1 MRQMRPAAATEAATS
16 SRHPPAAENTEGRG
30 EDAGQ
35 PGAATMLRRRAFRRL
50 VLGEAIAVLLSAVPV
65 AAQPGEHVVNAEV
78 PIVNGN
84 AVVAQQRALA
94 DAFRQAVESAFS
106 DLLKEGGTEAQPL
119 TAGLMQLKAS
129 FANRGQR
136 FVRSYRILEQEEA
149 NGRLR
154 VQIDADVDT
163 SLLRREMERARGTT
177 SEEFPTASA
186 RPAGPSILVGGELP
200 DEARAAVVRA
210 LTAAGVQPQSVAARD
225 ESSLSATAGRQGG
238 KALWLAAVS
247 TGEGSVRGADRVSVR
262 CELHARLLS
271 AGSGAEAASLERSE
285 RGFAGDEAAARIAC
299 WQRAAGA
306 LARHLSAFLRPT
318 ATGSRFVTLDL
329 DVVEPAALMALIQV
343 VKRLGAVNAAEI
355 RHVTTTHAEM
365 RVFTRM
371 SGREI
376 EAALMRDIAGR
387 LLVTE
392 MKPPAD
398 RVTLQVRLVQTGDPP
413 PEAGAEPP
421 ATKP

>member
-1 MRQMRPAAATEAATS
+1 M
-16 SRHPPAAENTEGRG
+16 
-30 EDAGQ
+30 
-35 PGAATMLRRRAFRRL
+35 
-50 VLGEAIAVLLSAVPV
+50 PV

-106 DLLKEGGTEAQPL
+106 DLLKESGAEAQPL
-119 TAGLMQLKAS
+119 SAGLMRLEAS
-129 FANRGQR
+129 FANRGQH

-149 NGRLR
+149 NGRLH

-163 SLLRREMERARGTT
+163 PLLRREMERARGTT

-186 RPAGPSILVGGELP
+186 RPAGPSILVGGEMP
-200 DEARAAVVRA
+200 DEARATVVKA
-210 LTAAGVQPQSVAARD
+210 LTAAGVQAQSVAARD
-225 ESSLSATAGRQGG
+225 EASLSATAGRQGG
-238 KALWLAAVS
+238 KALWLASAS
-247 TGEGSVRGADRVSVR
+247 SSEGSVRGADRVSVR
-262 CELHARLLS
+262 CELRARLLS
-271 AGSGAEAASLERSE
+271 AGSGAAAASLERSE
-285 RGFAGDEAAARIAC
+285 RGFAGDEAAARIVC
-299 WQRAAGA
+299 WQRVAGA

-343 VKRLGAVNAAEI
+343 VKRLGAVNAAEV
-355 RHVTTTHAEM
+355 RHVTTTHAEI

-376 EAALMRDIAGR
+376 EAALIRDVAGR

-392 MKPPAD
+392 VKPPAD
-398 RVTLQVRLVQTGDPP
+398 RVTLQVRLAQAGDPP
-413 PEAGAEPP
+413 PGAGAEPP

>member
-1 MRQMRPAAATEAATS
+1 M
-16 SRHPPAAENTEGRG
+16 
-30 EDAGQ
+30 
-35 PGAATMLRRRAFRRL
+35 
-50 VLGEAIAVLLSAVPV
+50 PV

-94 DAFRQAVESAFS
+94 DAFRQAVDSAFS
-106 DLLKEGGTEAQPL
+106 DLLKESGAEAQPL
-119 TAGLMQLKAS
+119 PAGLVQLKAS
-129 FANRGQR
+129 FANRGQH
-136 FVRSYRILEQEEA
+136 FVRSYRILEQEEI

-154 VQIDADVDT
+154 VQIDADVET

-177 SEEFPTASA
+177 SDEFPTASA
-186 RPAGPSILVGGELP
+186 RLAGPSIFLGGEVP

-210 LTAAGVQPQSVAARD
+210 LAVAGVQTQSVAARD
-225 ESSLSATAGRQGG
+225 ETSLSATAGSQGG
-238 KALWLAAVS
+238 KALWLAVAS

-262 CELHARLLS
+262 CELRARLLF
-271 AGSGAEAASLERSE
+271 AGSGAAAASLERSE

-306 LARHLSAFLRPT
+306 LVRHLFSFLRPA

-329 DVVEPAALMALIQV
+329 DVVEPAALMTLIQV
-343 VKRLGAVNAAEI
+343 VKRLGAVNAAEV
-355 RHVTTTHAEM
+355 RHVTTTHAEI

-371 SGREI
+371 SGREV

-398 RVTLQVRLVQTGDPP
+398 RVTLQVRLVQAGDPP
-413 PEAGAEPP
+413 PGAGAEPP

>member
-1 MRQMRPAAATEAATS
+1 M
-16 SRHPPAAENTEGRG
+16 
-30 EDAGQ
+30 
-35 PGAATMLRRRAFRRL
+35 
-50 VLGEAIAVLLSAVPV
+50 PV

-84 AVVAQQRALA
+84 AVMAQQRALA
-94 DAFRQAVESAFS
+94 DAFRQAVEGAFS
-106 DLLKEGGTEAQPL
+106 DLLKDSGTEAQPL
-119 TAGLMQLKAS
+119 AAGLVQLKAS
-129 FANRGQR
+129 FANRGQH
-136 FVRSYRILEQEEA
+136 FLRSYRILEQEEV

-177 SEEFPTASA
+177 AGEPVSASA

-200 DEARAAVVRA
+200 DEARATVVKA
-210 LTAAGVQPQSVAARD
+210 LAAAGIPALSVAARD
-225 ESSLSATAGRQGG
+225 EAALSATAVRQGAR
-238 KALWLAAVS
+238 ALWLAAAS
-247 TGEGSVRGADRVSVR
+247 SSEGSVRGADRVSVR
-262 CELHARLLS
+262 CELRARVLS
-271 AGSGAEAASLERSE
+271 AGAAAASLERSE

-306 LARHLSAFLRPT
+306 LARHLSSFLRPT
-318 ATGSRFVTLDL
+318 ATGSHFVTLDL
-329 DVVEPAALMALIQV
+329 DVVEPAALMALNQV
-343 VKRLGAVNAAEI
+343 VKRLGAVNAAEV
-355 RHVTTTHAEM
+355 RHVTTSHAEI

-376 EAALMRDIAGR
+376 ETALMRDIAGR

-398 RVTLQVRLVQTGDPP
+398 RVTLQVRLVQAGDPP

>member
-1 MRQMRPAAATEAATS
+1 MTQPSPAPLP
-16 SRHPPAAENTEGRG
+16 RLGL
-30 EDAGQ
+30 AG
-35 PGAATMLRRRAFRRL
+35 AVAILLFTM
-50 VLGEAIAVLLSAVPV
+50 PV

-106 DLLKEGGTEAQPL
+106 DLLKESGAEAQPL
-119 TAGLMQLKAS
+119 SAGLMRLEAS
-129 FANRGQR
+129 FANRGQH

-149 NGRLR
+149 NGRLH

-163 SLLRREMERARGTT
+163 PLLRREMERARGTT

-186 RPAGPSILVGGELP
+186 RPAGPSILVGGEMP
-200 DEARAAVVRA
+200 DEARATVVKA
-210 LTAAGVQPQSVAARD
+210 LTAAGVQAQSVAARD
-225 ESSLSATAGRQGG
+225 EASLSATAGRQGG
-238 KALWLAAVS
+238 KALWLASAS
-247 TGEGSVRGADRVSVR
+247 SSEGSIRGADRVSVR

-271 AGSGAEAASLERSE
+271 AGSGAAAASLERSE
-285 RGFAGDEAAARIAC
+285 RGFAGDEAAARIVC
-299 WQRAAGA
+299 WQRVAGA

-343 VKRLGAVNAAEI
+343 VKRLGAVNAAEV
-355 RHVTTTHAEM
+355 RHVTTTHAEI

-376 EAALMRDIAGR
+376 EAALIRDVAGR

-392 MKPPAD
+392 VKPPAD
-398 RVTLQVRLVQTGDPP
+398 RVTLQVRLAQAGDPP
-413 PEAGAEPP
+413 PGAGAEPP

>member
-1 MRQMRPAAATEAATS
+1 MTQLSPAAATSSAAS
-16 SRHPPAAENTEGRG
+16 SPRPRLGLAGAFAILFLAMPA
-30 EDAGQ
+30 
-35 PGAATMLRRRAFRRL
+35 
-50 VLGEAIAVLLSAVPV
+50 

-106 DLLKEGGTEAQPL
+106 DLLKESGAEAQPL
-119 TAGLMQLKAS
+119 PAGLVQLKAS

-136 FVRSYRILEQEEA
+136 FVRSYRILEQEEV

-210 LTAAGVQPQSVAARD
+210 LTAAGVQTQSVAARD

-238 KALWLAAVS
+238 KALWLAAAS

-262 CELHARLLS
+262 CELRARLLS
-271 AGSGAEAASLERSE
+271 AGSSAAAASLERSE

-306 LARHLSAFLRPT
+306 LARHLSAFLGPT

-343 VKRLGAVNAAEI
+343 VKRLGAVTAAEV
-355 RHVTTTHAEM
+355 RHVTTTHAEI

>member
-1 MRQMRPAAATEAATS
+1 
-16 SRHPPAAENTEGRG
+16 
-30 EDAGQ
+30 
-35 PGAATMLRRRAFRRL
+35 
-50 VLGEAIAVLLSAVPV
+50 
-65 AAQPGEHVVNAEV
+65 VVNAEV

-106 DLLKEGGTEAQPL
+106 DLLKESGAEQQALP
-119 TAGLMQLKAS
+119 AGLVQLKAS

-136 FVRSYRILEQEEA
+136 FVRSYRILEQEEV

-154 VQIDADVDT
+154 VQIDADVET

-186 RPAGPSILVGGELP
+186 RPAGPAILVGGELP

-210 LTAAGVQPQSVAARD
+210 LSAAGVQTQSVAARD
-225 ESSLSATAGRQGG
+225 ETSLSVTAGRQGG
-238 KALWLAAVS
+238 KALWLAATS
-247 TGEGSVRGADRVSVR
+247 TGEGPVRGADRVSVR
-262 CELHARLLS
+262 CELRARLLS
-271 AGSGAEAASLERSE
+271 AGSGAAAASLEHSE

-299 WQRAAGA
+299 WQHAAGA
-306 LARHLSAFLRPT
+306 LARHLSSFLRPT
-318 ATGSRFVTLDL
+318 ATGSRFVSLDL

-343 VKRLGAVNAAEI
+343 VKRLGAVNAAEV
-355 RHVTTTHAEM
+355 RHVTTTHAEI

-376 EAALMRDIAGR
+376 EAALIRDVAGR
-387 LLVTE
+387 LVVTE

-398 RVTLQVRLVQTGDPP
+398 HVTLQVRLVQAGDPP